1 MDALHGAF
9 PLYLGVAGRD
19 KANIGVGIFVANPS
33 LIVNTYTLFSLNKH
47 WINTYFIMNNAVV
60 KCDWYLITM

>member
-47 WINTYFIMNNAVV
+47 
-60 KCDWYLITM
+60 